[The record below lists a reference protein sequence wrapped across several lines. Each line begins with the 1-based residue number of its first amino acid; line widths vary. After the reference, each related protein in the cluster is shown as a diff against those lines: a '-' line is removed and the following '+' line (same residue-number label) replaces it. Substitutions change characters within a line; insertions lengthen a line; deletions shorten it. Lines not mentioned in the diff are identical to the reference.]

1 VAPRSISARLFD
13 NLDAGRAVEWRIA
26 SVDLPDLV
34 AVIGRQK
41 PSYGLTIDPSRR

>member
-1 VAPRSISARLFD
+1 MQAAP
-13 NLDAGRAVEWRIA
+13 VEWQIA

-34 AVIGRQK
+34 AVIRQEA